1 MFAFVEYK
9 LYIYITVLEKVE
21 EKFMTDSKKILAFDI
36 GGTKIAYALVDEK
49 GKICSEV
56 TKISTPRDSAEIFST
71 LKRVVSGFE
80 DQIEAVAVA
89 TAGEVS
95 KDNDRIIA
103 SVGNMP
109 KNYMDTPFAELSVKP
124 VVVENDANAAMWAE
138 YKLGVAEGMQDAML
152 VAIGT
157 GVGISFIVNGQLLK
171 GKSGA
176 AGEAHFKVAR
186 GNKRRCGCG
195 AYDCYEIYASG
206 TALGIDAKEA
216 YKDDTVTSH
225 DVIKGMKEN
234 NPLAIK
240 VFNEWEQDVVNGII
254 GLVNIFDPEIVL
266 LFGSLTEFMNY
277 DKLEKMVNK
286 DILARPIKLR
296 RAKFENKAAMIGAA
310 LIAAEKLGKEKK

>member
-1 MFAFVEYK
+1 
-9 LYIYITVLEKVE
+9 
-21 EKFMTDSKKILAFDI
+21 
-36 GGTKIAYALVDEK
+36 
-49 GKICSEV
+49 
-56 TKISTPRDSAEIFST
+56 
-71 LKRVVSGFE
+71 
-80 DQIEAVAVA
+80 
-89 TAGEVS
+89 
-95 KDNDRIIA
+95 
-103 SVGNMP
+103 MP
-109 KNYMDTPFAELSVKP
+109 KNYMNTPFAELSSKP

-138 YKLGVAEGMQDAML
+138 YKLGAAKGMHDAML

-225 DVIKGMKEN
+225 DVIRGMKEN

-296 RAKFENKAAMIGAA
+296 RATFENNAAMIGAA
-310 LIAAEKLGKEKK
+310 LIAAEKIKKEKK